1 MRTGITTG
9 ASAAAAAKAAAMYL
23 LTNHKPAEVT
33 VVNPDGKAIKVPLHR
48 YFDVFN
54 GKGAV
59 VIKDGG
65 DDPDITHGLEIIAEV
80 VMTHD
85 DEIRIA
91 GGQGVG
97 TVTRQGLQVPVG
109 QPAIN
114 PVPQWMIKTA
124 LQEVLPAGQ
133 GCLVTV
139 SVPDGDKVA
148 KRTLNPRLGITGGIS
163 ILGTTGIVLPMSEE
177 AYKDSLVPLIDVAV
191 AAGLKSIALTPGRLG
206 ARWAARHGMPDK
218 AVVEMS
224 NFVGFMLEKCVDRGI
239 EEVLLWGHHG
249 KLIKIAAGIFHTHSR
264 VADARQET
272 YAALAAACGAD
283 RGTVAAI
290 LESLTT
296 EAIMEILLSHNLTQV
311 LNLAVARASL
321 RAEQYVRGGLKIG
334 TAFLAMNGEV
344 IAADAKARLIGG
356 KLGWRV

>member
-9 ASAAAAAKAAAMYL
+9 ASAAAAAKAAAISL
-23 LTNHKPAEVT
+23 LTNSTPSEIV
-33 VVNPDGKAIKVPLHR
+33 VVNPDGKAIKVPVHR
-48 YFDVFN
+48 YFEVLN

-65 DDPDITHGLEIIAEV
+65 DDPDITHGLEILAEV
-80 VMTHD
+80 VLSADNH
-85 DEIRIA
+85 INIV
-91 GGQGVG
+91 GGQGIG
-97 TVTRQGLQVPVG
+97 TVTKPGLQVPVG
-109 QPAIN
+109 KPAIN
-114 PVPQWMIKTA
+114 PVPQWMIETA
-124 LQEVLPAGQ
+124 LKEVLPAGQ
-133 GCLVTV
+133 GCLVTI

-148 KRTLNPRLGITGGIS
+148 RRTLNPRLGITGGIS

-191 AAGLKSIALTPGRLG
+191 AAGLKSIVLTPGRLG
-206 ARWAARHGMPDK
+206 AKWAAAHGMPEK

-249 KLIKIAAGIFHTHSR
+249 KLIKIAAGVFHTHSK

-272 YAALAAACGAD
+272 YAALAASCGAEKEI
-283 RGTVAAI
+283 VLAI
-290 LESLTT
+290 MESLTT
-296 EAIMEILLSHNLTQV
+296 EAILEILIINNLTEV
-311 LNLAVARASL
+311 ISMAAERASS

-334 TAFLAMNGEV
+334 TAFLSMSGKV
-344 IAADAKARLIGG
+344 IAADSKARSIGG
-356 KLGWRV
+356 KLGWRM